1 MDEGLMDLA
10 RRLVASSRWR
20 WMPGMLATG
29 DGWPLGQARI
39 VHDDDGTPDL
49 WMYRGYSR
57 GPATSHALGNTVSWS
72 DSYSAPIPDLTDPA
86 TVGCLR
92 SLVEVDGRVVAPR
105 LGDAFGGSCWWRL
118 DSMME
123 RPHEGL
129 VTSPVMYEGRY
140 IGGLTLLDA
149 LVDALLHA
157 PEVLP

>member
-29 DGWPLGQARI
+29 DGWLGEARI

-72 DSYSAPIPDLTDPA
+72 DSHSAPIPDLTDPA
-86 TVGCLR
+86 TLGCLR
-92 SLVEVDGRVVAPR
+92 ALV
-105 LGDAFGGSCWWRL
+105 GDAWGSDHDVSRFA
-118 DSMME
+118 
-123 RPHEGL
+123 
-129 VTSPVMYEGRY
+129 TAA
-140 IGGLTLLDA
+140 A

-157 PEVLP
+157 PKVQP